1 MEKILSV
8 IVPSYN
14 CREFLEKGIPTFL
27 DPEVLDNLD
36 IIIVNDGSTDDTAAA
51 AEDFC
56 RQYPGSIRLINQVNK
71 GHGGALNT
79 GCAAAVG
86 KYLRVVDADDWVET
100 KNLKPF
106 VAFLRSCESDVVLT
120 DYDTVDIS
128 NGEVK
133 IRNMPP
139 ETVGREMTL
148 EELMQDRVNNEQIL
162 ALHGITYRTDFYQ
175 GCSIQL
181 TENVFYE
188 DVQYTTIPCCFAQTL
203 TYAGMLI
210 YHYRIGD
217 VNQSVSDVNQLK
229 RIGHVEKV
237 LERLMEEYDR
247 VKDTMDPGQHRF
259 YCIKVRSLLLRY
271 YTTVLL
277 LEKDRKKGRKMAM
290 DMNYTVRRRIPSSWK
305 MTRRQFLV
313 LWGLSMGHVSK
324 HRWDQFLESGLYKVI
339 RNKRY

>member
-27 DPEVLDNLD
+27 DPNVLDSLD
-36 IIIVNDGSTDDTAAA
+36 IIIVNDGSTDDTAVA
-51 AEDFC
+51 AERFC
-56 RQYPGSIRLINQVNK
+56 REYPNSIRLINQENK

-86 KYLRVVDADDWVET
+86 KYLRIVDADDWVET
-100 KNLKPF
+100 ANLYPF
-106 VAFLRSCESDVVLT
+106 VEFLKNCESDVVLT

-128 NGEVK
+128 NGEV
-133 IRNMPP
+133 RLRSMPK
-139 ETVGREMTL
+139 ETVGKEMTL

-162 ALHGITYRTDFYQ
+162 SLHGITYRTDFYQ
-175 GCSIQL
+175 GCSIKL
-181 TENVFYE
+181 TEHVFYE

-203 TYAGMLI
+203 TPAGLLI

-229 RIGHVEKV
+229 RISHVEKV
-237 LERLMEEYDR
+237 LDRLMEEFAR
-247 VKDTMDPGQHRF
+247 VEDTMDPGQYRF

-277 LEKDRKKGRKMAM
+277 LEKNRKKGRKMARE
-290 DMNYTVRRRIPSSWK
+290 MNAMVRRRIHRSWE
-305 MTRRQFLV
+305 MTRRQYLV
-313 LWGLSMGHVSK
+313 LWGLNQLHISK
-324 HRWDQFLESGLYKVI
+324 DRWDHFLDSNLYKVI